1 MATVNKHKQLQDWV
15 ESFLEN
21 NYLYFE
27 TADAYPG
34 IREIVPN
41 VGDYVRFQD
50 ILGAKYKTYTFMFV
64 AFEKIDTGTSDV
76 NVENMHMMDAFNEW
90 LEEQIDTQNY
100 PDFGNNC
107 TEYEIE
113 ILQNMADV
121 AYITDDGLAK
131 YMLGAKINYKED

>member
-1 MATVNKHKQLQDWV
+1 MVNKHEALQNWV
-15 ESFLEN
+15 EPFLEN

-34 IREIVPN
+34 IREVVPDF
-41 VGDYVRFQD
+41 GDYTDKVD
-50 ILGAKYKTYTFMFV
+50 ILGFKYKTYTFMFV

-76 NVENMHMMDAFNEW
+76 NVSNMYLMDSFNEW
-90 LEEQIDTQNY
+90 LETQIENKNY
-100 PDFGNNC
+100 PNFGEGC
-107 TEYEIE
+107 SEYEIE

-131 YMLGAKINYKED
+131 YMLGAAIHYKEE

>member
-1 MATVNKHKQLQDWV
+1 MAGINKHKVLQSWV
-15 ESFLEN
+15 EPFLTN

-41 VGDYVRFQD
+41 YGDYIDRKD
-50 ILGAKYKTYTFMFV
+50 ILGSKYKTYTFMFV

-76 NVENMHMMDAFNEW
+76 NVDNMSMLDSFNEW
-90 LEEQIDTQNY
+90 LEEQIENANY
-100 PDFGNNC
+100 PDFGTNC
-107 TEYEIE
+107 SEYEIE

-131 YMLGAKINYKED
+131 YMLGAAIHYKED